1 MKLSSFKYLLGQG
14 FKSFWFN
21 RVNSIASLCIVT
33 VSLLMVGVTILT
45 SFNITKMIGSIERRN
60 EIIVV
65 IADGTPDNNITA
77 LGDELKSDKNI
88 FEVNFYSKESAWE
101 DMQKDMSEDEKSL
114 FQFLD
119 ENPLPDCYKVRI
131 TDITKLDETV
141 EAISK
146 MRSVEQVQAPNDF
159 ASLLISVRNICAIL
173 FTVVTV
179 ALAVVCFVIIS
190 NTTRASVFAR
200 KREIEIMRYVGAT
213 KTFIEIPFFVEGF
226 IIGLIAAVIAF
237 GGTFVAYRYIF
248 SLLSSNS
255 QIWSIFGISGL
266 IPFADIA
273 LPTLVCY
280 ALFGCFIC
288 ALATV
293 FSTRKHLNV

>member
-146 MRSVEQVQAPNDF
+146 MRSACTIFSPP
-159 ASLLISVRNICAIL
+159 S
-173 FTVVTV
+173 
-179 ALAVVCFVIIS
+179 FV
-190 NTTRASVFAR
+190 NTR
-200 KREIEIMRYVGAT
+200 KRKRH
-213 KTFIEIPFFVEGF
+213 
-226 IIGLIAAVIAF
+226 
-237 GGTFVAYRYIF
+237 
-248 SLLSSNS
+248 
-255 QIWSIFGISGL
+255 
-266 IPFADIA
+266 
-273 LPTLVCY
+273 
-280 ALFGCFIC
+280 
-288 ALATV
+288 TV
-293 FSTRKHLNV
+293 RQYKA